1 MVASGSSGRVAVVQ
15 AAGMGAN
22 LHECVKSRVA
32 NAMGMNETVALA
44 SSAPEERFSTIQ
56 FAFRAA

>member
-1 MVASGSSGRVAVVQ
+1 MVQ